1 MKDSKLLKIMD
12 FEQIEEYERLRNLT
26 WVGFAH
32 VYLFRCN
39 KVLKSNNEIDI
50 ELYTKLAELD
60 SRIGT
65 TAAEILF
72 SCLYRTRWDLIKVL
86 IKIRVL
92 INLNIYLR

>member
-1 MKDSKLLKIMD
+1 MD

-50 ELYTKLAELD
+50 ELYTKLAQLD
-60 SRIGT
+60 EKLGT
-65 TAAEILF
+65 TASEQLLE
-72 SCLYRTRWDLIKVL
+72 CLRYTTRADIIKVI
-86 IKIRVL
+86 IKKIVVFFYSL
-92 INLNIYLR
+92 TD